1 MVVWILSLYNIRESR
16 CLSFYAKS
24 RTCSFIVPKSK
35 YHDVDAVLEI
45 INGLGRNEMWN
56 DASPIWL
63 RPQGRKMRLYK
74 PRKSL
79 QVVGHTPMD
88 RITKEGNL
96 ISTDVF
102 STYRDGRPI
111 GYEEFLLL
119 DTLTWEYDSVKI

>member
-1 MVVWILSLYNIRESR
+1 
-16 CLSFYAKS
+16 
-24 RTCSFIVPKSK
+24 
-35 YHDVDAVLEI
+35 
-45 INGLGRNEMWN
+45 
-56 DASPIWL
+56 
-63 RPQGRKMRLYK
+63 MRLYK

-79 QVVGHTPMD
+79 QVVGHTPME

-111 GYEEFLLL
+111 GSEEFLLL